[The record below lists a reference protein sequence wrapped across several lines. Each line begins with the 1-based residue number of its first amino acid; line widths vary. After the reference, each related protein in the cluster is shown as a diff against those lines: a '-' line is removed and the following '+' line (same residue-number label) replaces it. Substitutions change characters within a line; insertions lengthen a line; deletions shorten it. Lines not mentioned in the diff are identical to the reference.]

1 MKISTKLDEVKKYT
15 LSMVEDIFELARCS
29 NGLDIN
35 IHYERDDAP
44 RITYTIIGEII
55 RDKNE

>member
-1 MKISTKLDEVKKYT
+1 MKVSNKLDEVKKYT
-15 LSMVEDIFELARCS
+15 LSMVEDIFELARFA
-29 NGLDIN
+29 NGADIN
-35 IHYERDDAP
+35 IHFEVDEAP

>member
-1 MKISTKLDEVKKYT
+1 MKVSDRLGEVKKYT
-15 LSMVEDIFELARCS
+15 LSMVADIFELARFS

-35 IHYERDDAP
+35 IHFEVDKAP